1 MRVIHYTLYV
11 MYICCMY
18 IYIRVQS
25 PHTYVFICIADTDN
39 KLGCGD
45 TGESLNYNALDKR
58 CKRTCNEITKCV
70 SKEYMIRARMAKGD
84 IANLVAAATSFSQV
98 IQSRRSPRDHK
109 TDDRALKRRLIASRP
124 LGKHI
129 VGKLCFPCSL
139 AIRFF
144 EIYGIEIGGT

>member
-1 MRVIHYTLYV
+1 MRGY
-11 MYICCMY
+11 
-18 IYIRVQS
+18 R
-25 PHTYVFICIADTDN
+25 
-39 KLGCGD
+39 G
-45 TGESLNYNALDKR
+45 SLNYNALDKR

-70 SKEYMIRARMAKGD
+70 SKEYDARAKRD
-84 IANLVAAATSFSQV
+84 IANLATATRFSQV
-98 IQSRRSPRDHK
+98 IQSRRSPQDHK

-144 EIYGIEIGGT
+144 EIYGIEIDGALITLVGYRIHTRPLEISRTQTFLRDTFPFCS